1 MYFSKVPIYIDTYML
16 YITSFIYIYILFMNS
31 NNFINI
37 YQTVQMVEPLNNII
51 HVQNYISDII
61 LYRNVLMYALVI

>member
-1 MYFSKVPIYIDTYML
+1 
-16 YITSFIYIYILFMNS
+16 MNS

-61 LYRNVLMYALVI
+61 LYRNVLMYSPLSNVNCETKTM